1 VNPPRE
7 PVVPSR
13 ESSGLWGDCVPG
25 SPATPLTDAGARFSR
40 SDSGR
45 RPQPWDARYL
55 LVCHARSLSLINGVW
70 CFTLE
75 SLTGDSLIEAE
86 DEDEGDLNR
95 LSLLAAVRGLEAID
109 GQSIV
114 SLISNNRYLIRS
126 LDSSLP
132 RWREND
138 FLWED
143 FGRKV
148 AVQNAD
154 LWRRIDRTLG
164 IHEVTATLV
173 QTTRV
178 SSHRESPLGRCRI
191 TDEASHSP
199 ALLPTRR
206 RTTETS
212 ASTPR
217 IPSHTS
223 TRKATLTRRCLV
235 SPAGMASFPART
247 SAVSTIAGRQMAT
260 RSVHP
265 SRRRPIGYGGGWSA
279 TKRRSPPGHPDA
291 AGTAPL
297 TWHSTDS
304 PTAEAPSKEAA
315 VVPTSH
321 LQGQVHA

>member
-1 VNPPRE
+1 M
-7 PVVPSR
+7 
-13 ESSGLWGDCVPG
+13 WGDCVPG

-178 SSHRESPLGRCRI
+178 SSHRESPLGRLPDNGRSQPFAGPFA
-191 TDEASHSP
+191 DPAADHGNFRVDPAHPQPHVHSQGHAHPQMPGQPGGHGQLSGSHFGGFD
-199 ALLPTRR
+199 
-206 RTTETS
+206 
-212 ASTPR
+212 
-217 IPSHTS
+217 H
-223 TRKATLTRRCLV
+223 
-235 SPAGMASFPART
+235 
-247 SAVSTIAGRQMAT
+247 
-260 RSVHP
+260 
-265 SRRRPIGYGGGWSA
+265 RRPADGDPFGSPITPPTDRLRRWLVGDETPQPPRPPRRGRYSA
-279 TKRRSPPGHPDA
+279 ADLA
-291 AGTAPL
+291 L
-297 TWHSTDS
+297 D
-304 PTAEAPSKEAA
+304 
-315 VVPTSH
+315 
-321 LQGQVHA
+321 